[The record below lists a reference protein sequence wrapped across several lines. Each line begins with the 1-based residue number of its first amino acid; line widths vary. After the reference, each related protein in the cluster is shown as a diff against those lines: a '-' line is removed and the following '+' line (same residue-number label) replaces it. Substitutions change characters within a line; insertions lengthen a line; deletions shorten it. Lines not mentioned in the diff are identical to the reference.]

1 MAFTRRF
8 QSAIAQSVIA
18 GAMLVSVVACAP
30 TATREG
36 TGEYIDDSMITTKVK
51 AAFAGDP
58 TVKATQVQVE
68 TFKGTVQLSGFVD
81 SRESAQ
87 RAVELARG
95 VKGVKSVKNDTV
107 IR

>member
-1 MAFTRRF
+1 MKLTRF
-8 QSAIAQSVIA
+8 QAAIAQSVLA
-18 GAMLVSVVACAP
+18 TSLLVSLAACAP
-30 TATREG
+30 TPTREG
-36 TGEYIDDSMITTKVK
+36 TGEYLDDSMITGKVK
-51 AAFAGDP
+51 AAFAADP

-87 RAVELARG
+87 KAVDIARG

>member
-1 MAFTRRF
+1 MKLTRF
-8 QSAIAQSVIA
+8 QSAIAQSVLA
-18 GAMLVSVVACAP
+18 TSLLVSLAACAP
-30 TATREG
+30 TPTKEG
-36 TGEYIDDSMITTKVK
+36 TGEYIDDSMITGKVK
-51 AAFAGDP
+51 AAFAADP

-87 RAVELARG
+87 KAVEIARS

>member
-8 QSAIAQSVIA
+8 QTAIVQSVIA
-18 GAMLVSVVACAP
+18 GALLVSAVGCAP
-30 TATREG
+30 TPTREG
-36 TGEYIDDSMITTKVK
+36 TGEYIDDSMITGKVK
-51 AAFAGDP
+51 AAFAADP
-58 TVKATQVQVE
+58 TVKATQVE